1 MNKHEADDTARQLKA
16 AGFTNVARRENG
28 RGDWVV
34 DGTEPTSGH
43 SITIANAKWFAEW
56 AAKNLDGATP
66 TPGARLK
73 YGTERTEQH
82 SVTLPASLWRWVEE
96 LGDGNRSAGTAKG
109 LLAALNGEREGAG

>member
-1 MNKHEADDTARQLKA
+1 MLKKEANSVAAAMNGKNSGYTLTGYECLDRGEWTVTGIRQADGESVTFATWDEWHA
-16 AGFTNVARRENG
+16 A
-28 RGDWVV
+28 
-34 DGTEPTSGH
+34 
-43 SITIANAKWFAEW
+43 AN
-56 AAKNLDGATP
+56 GATP

-109 LLAALNGEREGAG
+109 LLAALNGEQEAQ

>member
-1 MNKHEADDTARQLKA
+1 MTKHEADATARQLKA

-56 AAKNLDGATP
+56 AAENLNATTP
-66 TPGARLK
+66 QPGARLK
-73 YGTERTEQH
+73 YDEPTAQVSITVPV
-82 SVTLPASLWRWVEE
+82 SVLAAADAGGR
-96 LGDGNRSAGTAKG
+96 GQRSAWFVQ
-109 LLAALNGEREGAG
+109 AARAWMAREGAG